1 MKRALLFLSFAFLGG
16 FLHAQGDSL
25 QILRF
30 SEFLAYVKEFHP
42 VARQAGL
49 TISAGQANLIRA
61 RGGFDPRI
69 EVDYDRKEFKGSEY
83 YDRLNATFKIPSWYG
98 IELKGSF
105 EQNDGIFLN
114 ADETVPSAGLYS
126 AGLKVSLA
134 KGMWINERMATLR
147 QARYF
152 NEQAKAERD
161 LQVNEILFNASL
173 AYFNWLQA
181 YNEVE
186 IFRDFL
192 QNAETRFRGIR
203 QSALAGE
210 IAAID
215 TVEAK
220 ITMQDRAL
228 SLEQARV
235 QFLNKSLE
243 LSNFLWLSGNIPV
256 ELQPGVVPDTDPAA
270 DIDQIL
276 EIRELLPDSIP
287 LANHPKLRS
296 LDFKIKALE
305 VEKRLKVNQLL
316 PKIDL
321 EYNFLSETPRLI
333 NSFQTMNYKGGL
345 TFELPLFLRK
355 ERGELKMAQVKLQDA
370 NLEMDNAEVSIRN
383 KIQALYLE
391 LNSYNTQNTLIAD
404 MVMNYRTLVEAE
416 ERKFGFG
423 ESSLFL
429 VNSREGK
436 LLEAELKL
444 NLLENK
450 FFTAKAK
457 LFNSF
462 AAIPG
467 GLQ

>member
-1 MKRALLFLSFAFLGG
+1 MKSVALFYSFLFLGG
-16 FLHAQGDSL
+16 LLHAQGDSL

-49 TISAGQANLIRA
+49 AISAGQANLIRA

-83 YDRLNATFKIPSWYG
+83 YDRLNATFRIPAWYG

-105 EQNDGIFLN
+105 EQTDGLFLSP
-114 ADETVPSAGLYS
+114 DETLPSEGLYS

-152 NEQAKAERD
+152 SEQARADRD
-161 LQVNEILFNASL
+161 LMVNEILFNASL

-181 YNEVE
+181 YYEVE
-186 IFRDFL
+186 IYHDFL

-210 IAAID
+210 IAPID

-256 ELQPGVVPDTDPAA
+256 ELQPGVVPDPDPTE

-276 EIRELLPDSIP
+276 EIRELLPDNIP

-296 LDFKIKALE
+296 LDYKIKALE

-321 EYNFLSETPRLI
+321 EYNFLTESPRLI
-333 NSFQTMNYKGGL
+333 NSYQTMNYKGGVS
-345 TFELPLFLRK
+345 FALPLFLRR

-383 KIQALYLE
+383 KIRALYLE
-391 LNSYNTQNTLIAD
+391 LNSYETQNTLIAD
-404 MVMNYRTLVEAE
+404 MVANYRTLLEAE

-429 VNSREGK
+429 INSREGK
-436 LLEAELKL
+436 LLEGELKQNFL
-444 NLLENK
+444 RNK
-450 FFTAKAK
+450 FFSAKAK

-467 GLQ
+467 GMQ